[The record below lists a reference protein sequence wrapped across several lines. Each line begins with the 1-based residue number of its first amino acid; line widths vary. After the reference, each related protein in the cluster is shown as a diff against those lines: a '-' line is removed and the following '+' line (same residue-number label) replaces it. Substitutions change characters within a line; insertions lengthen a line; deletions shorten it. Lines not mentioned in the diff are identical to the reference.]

1 MKAFAVRETDKG
13 KAVFTE
19 KNLAQGELI
28 TEWTGV
34 RISAAELPHPYQSA
48 HDVYTQIGPAT
59 FMGPSGS
66 IDDLINHSCDPNC
79 GLYFEGDHIYCR
91 TIRSVAEGEELTW
104 DYATTMNGKGIHE
117 LDDWSMKCA
126 CGSPRCR
133 GIISSF
139 DKVPKTVQDE
149 YIRLGIVPDYV
160 LAGDLQSN
168 R

>member
-1 MKAFAVRETDKG
+1 MPDLVIRNTEKG
-13 KAVFTE
+13 EGVFTQ
-19 KNLAQGELI
+19 KDLAAGELI
-28 TEWTGV
+28 VEWTGK
-34 RISAAELPHPYQSA
+34 RISSSELPHPYQLA
-48 HDVYTQIGPAT
+48 NDVYTQIGPGT
-59 FMGPSGS
+59 FMGPSS
-66 IDDLINHSCDPNC
+66 QIDDLINHSCDPNC
-79 GLYFEGDHIYCR
+79 GLYFEKGRIFCR
-91 TIRSVAEGEELTW
+91 TIRPVAEGEELTW
-104 DYATTMNGKGIHE
+104 DYATTMDGKGIHE